1 MNGDEIVWDIETN
14 GFLEELTVIHCLNAI
29 NVTTGQRLRFNGGV
43 YYDGTPAY
51 RDGTIEDGIKMIE
64 QAAESVGHNIVRF
77 DIPAV
82 RKLYPNFKPGGSI
95 RDTMVISRLIWPNMR
110 DIDATAMK
118 KGRRPPEFTG
128 ENVGSHSLGSWGYRL
143 GDYKGDFKGP
153 FDHFTEE
160 MDDYCAQD
168 VEVNLKV
175 WQKTKDKQYS
185 EDAIELETRVAEL
198 IFLQEQNGFC
208 FNVPL
213 AEKLAAELSKIR
225 ADLDTEVRASFD
237 PWYSPVLKNGRHDV
251 FSPKKDNKKQGYEA
265 GCPFTRVKL
274 NVFNPASRDH
284 IADRMSK
291 LFKWEPTE
299 FTEGGKPKVDETTL
313 EGLPY
318 PEAKL
323 LTRYLTVQKR
333 LSQLAE
339 GDNAWLNRV
348 QSNGRIHGAV
358 NPMGAV
364 TGRMTHFSPNVAQ
377 VPKCGSLWGAE
388 CRELWGPREGWLQV
402 GCDAEGLELRM
413 LGHYLFR
420 YDQGAYAFSVVEGK
434 KEDETD
440 VHNMN
445 RKAVGLRLRDSAK
458 TFISKG

>member
-14 GFLEELTVIHCLNAI
+14 GFLEEMTTIHCLNTI

-43 YYDGTPAY
+43 YADGTPAY
-51 RDGTIEDGIKMIE
+51 RDGTIEEGIALIE
-64 QAAESVGHNIVRF
+64 NSGLSIGHNIVRF
-77 DIPAV
+77 DIPGV
-82 RKLYPNFKPGGSI
+82 RKLNPSFQPKGKI
-95 RDTMVISRLIWPNMR
+95 RDTMVISRLIWPNMGE
-110 DIDATAMK
+110 IDAKAMRANK
-118 KGRRPPEFTG
+118 RPPSFSG
-128 ENVGSHSLGSWGYRL
+128 AHVGSHALKAWGFRL
-143 GDYKGDFKGP
+143 GDYKGDFEGP
-153 FDHFTEE
+153 FDLFTQE

-168 VEVNLKV
+168 VEVNLKL
-175 WQKTKDKQYS
+175 WQKIKEKNYS

-198 IFLQEQNGFC
+198 IFLQEQNGFV
-208 FNVPL
+208 FNIPL
-213 AEKLAAELSKIR
+213 AEKLTAELSRIR
-225 ADLDTEVRASFD
+225 AELDAEVRSSFD
-237 PWYSPVLKNGRHDV
+237 PWYSPELKHGKHVV
-251 FSPKKDNKKQGYEA
+251 FYPKRPNKAMGYEVDA
-265 GCPFTRVKL
+265 PFTKVKL
-274 NVFNPASRDH
+274 NVFNPSSRDH
-284 IADRMSK
+284 ISERMQV
-291 LFKWEPTE
+291 LFNWEPAE

-313 EGLPY
+313 ASLPY

-323 LTRYLTVQKR
+323 LVKYLTVQKR

-348 QSNGRIHGAV
+348 QPDGRIHGAV

-420 YDQGAYAFSVVEGK
+420 YDQGAYAFSVVDGK

-445 RKAVGLRLRDSAK
+445 RKAIGMRIRDNAK
-458 TFISKG
+458 TFISMG